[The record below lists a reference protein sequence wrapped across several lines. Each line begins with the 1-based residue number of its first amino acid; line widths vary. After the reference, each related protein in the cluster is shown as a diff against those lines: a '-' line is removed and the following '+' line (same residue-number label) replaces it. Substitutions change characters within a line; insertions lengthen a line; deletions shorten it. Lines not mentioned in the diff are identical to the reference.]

1 MEVWTEEIG
10 VLLLCFFFLPSDLL
24 FLPLFF
30 LSSLFR
36 SFGVCSW
43 RWIIRLTNACR
54 FPTLHLRFENK
65 GKADLLSFCSL
76 PISLFLG
83 PLSVFIHALHWPLG
97 SVITS
102 GFSVMPPGSV
112 SPLVLWF
119 FSFLSPPVCSSPLF
133 FFWENQRLPHVHSFS
148 FSFLLPSPAV
158 FFLVLS
164 SLRMPCGPVLSVF
177 NARVKAAVFF
187 FFRVKKMNSVE
198 VILRFG
204 PWCFES
210 FVIKPLG

>member
-1 MEVWTEEIG
+1 MEVWTEEIR

-30 LSSLFR
+30 LNSLFR

-54 FPTLHLRFENK
+54 FPALHLRFENK

-83 PLSVFIHALHWPLG
+83 PLSVFVHALHWPLG

-119 FSFLSPPVCSSPLF
+119 FSFLSSLFVRLLCFFFEKTSGYHTSTPFLFLFSSPLQPF
-133 FFWENQRLPHVHSFS
+133 FSWFYPPLECHAVLCSL
-148 FSFLLPSPAV
+148 FL
-158 FFLVLS
+158 
-164 SLRMPCGPVLSVF
+164 MQ
-177 NARVKAAVFF
+177 
-187 FFRVKKMNSVE
+187 E
-198 VILRFG
+198 
-204 PWCFES
+204 
-210 FVIKPLG
+210 